1 MVKVIC
7 GKKGTGKTKIMLD
20 SANEICKHDKG
31 VVVFIDPTESH
42 MYNLDKKIRYVNLK
56 EYMINSAQTLL
67 AFIKG
72 AISQNYDI
80 DVIFIDSLYKINSEE
95 NDQNEMFF
103 KEISNISKQYNID
116 FYISVSVDKTSC
128 PGYIEKYV

>member
-42 MYNLDKKIRYVNLK
+42 IYNLDKKVRYVNLK
-56 EYMINSAQTLL
+56 EYKINSALTLL

-80 DVIFIDSLYKINSEE
+80 DVIFIDSLYKINSESD
-95 NDQNEMFF
+95 DQNELFF
-103 KEISNISKQYNID
+103 KEIGIISKQSEID
-116 FYISVSVDKTSC
+116 FYISVSVDKNSC
-128 PGYIEKYV
+128 PNYIEKYV